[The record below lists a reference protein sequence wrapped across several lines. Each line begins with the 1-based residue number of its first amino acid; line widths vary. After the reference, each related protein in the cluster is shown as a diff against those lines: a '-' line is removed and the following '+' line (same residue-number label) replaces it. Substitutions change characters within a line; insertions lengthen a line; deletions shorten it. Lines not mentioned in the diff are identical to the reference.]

1 MRPLEQNFTLN
12 LLRFH
17 TTKSHPHT
25 VNKYSHKQSCAMV
38 HETATGFR
46 CFQCHHAPF
55 NSKTQLSKHISARHR
70 RVTSIIV
77 NGESYALAAPEG
89 SSKYPCPKCDR
100 ETTSLSALKRHLA
113 HNCQEVR
120 QVTRPTAP
128 DAGPDAIPEQET
140 VTAAFNLEGLNSYSL
155 PSFLLETR

>member
-1 MRPLEQNFTLN
+1 
-12 LLRFH
+12 
-17 TTKSHPHT
+17 
-25 VNKYSHKQSCAMV
+25 MV
-38 HETATGFR
+38 HETTTGFR
-46 CFQCHHAPF
+46 CSQCNHAPF

-89 SSKYPCPKCDR
+89 SSRYPCAKCDR

-113 HNCQEVR
+113 HNCQGSPPRQVR

-128 DAGPDAIPEQET
+128 DAGPDAISE
-140 VTAAFNLEGLNSYSL
+140 
-155 PSFLLETR
+155 